1 MKHPRIIFSL
11 LLLTALTL
19 SCRFTASTPVATQ
32 RTDAPAPTD
41 ETIIP
46 GTPASGTIPEGES
59 AAYDWSA
66 LDQTLE
72 SFVPGKVDG
81 LTFLLAKDGQVIY
94 EKALG
99 NQTMD
104 SFLPIA
110 SSTKMPS
117 AVVILTLVEDGLI
130 DLDEPVAAYLQ
141 GHINWPADKAA
152 ITTRMLLNH
161 TSGLLNPG
169 CISNRWNGTLQ
180 ACAQEIADAPLE
192 FSPGTQFAYGGGSFQ
207 VAGYVAEVVSGKSW
221 NDLFQER
228 LAEPLGMT
236 QFTYSGGTLGSETNP
251 RIAGGASSD
260 VVDYNKILQMILNG
274 GQYNGK
280 QILSLQTVQMM
291 SASQISGLPLLRS
304 PGEDDL
310 LLGYSFGFWI
320 SDPSIH
326 PGSNG
331 PELSDQGAFGCTPW
345 VDLDLGYSAILLIK
359 DRTRTGTEIWNV
371 IRPIIIRELDQ

>member
-1 MKHPRIIFSL
+1 MATIIKPMKRKLILIVAA
-11 LLLTALTL
+11 TVL
-19 SCRFTASTPVATQ
+19 SCRFTASSPTVTPLANSPTATS
-32 RTDAPAPTD
+32 TTPTLVVTSPANT
-41 ETIIP
+41 
-46 GTPASGTIPEGES
+46 S
-59 AAYDWSA
+59 YDWSA
-66 LDQTLE
+66 LEQTLE
-72 SFVPGKVDG
+72 NFVPEKVDG
-81 LTFLLAKDGQVIY
+81 LTFLLAKNGQVIY

-117 AVVILTLVEDGLI
+117 AVVILTLVEDGLL
-130 DLDEPVAAYLQ
+130 DLDEPIAAYLQ

-161 TSGLLNPG
+161 TSGLLGSPD
-169 CISNRWNGTLQ
+169 CIKHSWQGTLQ
-180 ACAQEIADAPLE
+180 ECAQEIANAPLE

-228 LAEPLGMT
+228 LATPLGLE
-236 QFTYSGGTLGSETNP
+236 QFTYSGGTLGSNTNP
-251 RIAGGASSD
+251 RIAGGASST
-260 VVDYNKILQMILNG
+260 VYDYNKILQMILSNRD
-274 GQYNGK
+274 YNPG
-280 QILSLQTVQMM
+280 IRVLSPESITMM
-291 SASQISGLPLLRS
+291 STSQITGLPLLRS

-320 SDPSIH
+320 SDPSLH

-345 VDLDLGYSAILLIK
+345 IDFDLGYSAVLLIK
-359 DRTRTGTEIWNV
+359 DRTRTGTEIWNA
-371 IRPIIIRELDQ
+371 IRPIIIHELSR

>member
-1 MKHPRIIFSL
+1 MKHISVFLTIL
-11 LLLTALTL
+11 LLVSLA
-19 SCRFTASTPVATQ
+19 CRFNASDSTPELVATTQ
-32 RTDAPAPTD
+32 ASSTPLPAA
-41 ETIIP
+41 
-46 GTPASGTIPEGES
+46 ASG
-59 AAYDWSA
+59 YDWSA
-66 LDQTLE
+66 LDQMLE
-72 SFVPGKVDG
+72 SFVPAKVDG

-99 NQTMD
+99 NQTID

-117 AVVILTLVEDGLI
+117 AVVILTLVEDGLLN
-130 DLDEPVAAYLQ
+130 LDEPVATYLQ

-161 TSGLLNPG
+161 TSGLLGDPD
-169 CISNRWNGTLQ
+169 CIGHRWPGTLQ
-180 ACAQEIADAPLE
+180 ECAQEIANAPLE
-192 FSPGTQFAYGGGSFQ
+192 FTPGTQFAYGGGSFQ

-228 LAEPLGMT
+228 LATPLGLT

-260 VVDYNKILQMILNG
+260 VYDYNKILQMILND
-274 GQYNGK
+274 GQYNGT
-280 QILSLQTVQMM
+280 QILSPQTIQMM
-291 SASQISGLPLLRS
+291 TTSQISGLPLLRS

-345 VDLDLGYSAILLIK
+345 VDFDLGYSAVLLIK
-359 DRTRTGTEIWNV
+359 DRTRTGIEIWNA
-371 IRPIIIRELDQ
+371 IRPIIIEEIE

>member
-1 MKHPRIIFSL
+1 MKHISVFLTIL
-11 LLLTALTL
+11 LLVSLA
-19 SCRFTASTPVATQ
+19 CRFNASDSTPAPVPVTQTPAAADTTPSTPV
-32 RTDAPAPTD
+32 
-41 ETIIP
+41 
-46 GTPASGTIPEGES
+46 S
-59 AAYDWSA
+59 YDWSA
-66 LDQTLE
+66 LDQALE
-72 SFVPGKVDG
+72 DFAPGKVDG

-94 EKALG
+94 EKAFG

-117 AVVILTLVEDGLI
+117 AIVIFTLVEDGLL
-130 DLDEPVAAYLQ
+130 DLDEPVATYLQ
-141 GHINWPADKAA
+141 GHINLPADKAA

-161 TSGLLNPG
+161 TSGLLGNPDCLG
-169 CISNRWNGTLQ
+169 NRGRGTLQ
-180 ACAQEIADAPLE
+180 ECAQEIANAPLE
-192 FSPGTQFAYGGGSFQ
+192 FNPGTQFAYGGGSFQ

-228 LAEPLGMT
+228 LAKPLGLT
-236 QFTYSGGTLGSETNP
+236 TFTYSGGTLGSDTNP

-260 VVDYNKILQMILNG
+260 VYDYNKILQMILND
-274 GQYNGK
+274 GQYNET
-280 QILSLQTVQMM
+280 QILSPQTIQMM
-291 SASQISGLPLLRS
+291 STSQISGLPLSRS

-310 LLGYSFGFWI
+310 LLGYSFGFWV

-345 VDLDLGYSAILLIK
+345 VDFDLGYSAVLLIK
-359 DRTRTGTEIWNV
+359 DRTRTGTEIWNA
-371 IRPIIIRELDQ
+371 IRPIIIEEFKK

>member
-1 MKHPRIIFSL
+1 MNRP
-11 LLLTALTL
+11 LTALIVIAL
-19 SCRFTASTPVATQ
+19 ASLACRFTASESTPAPASATQTAAAAEATPATPV
-32 RTDAPAPTD
+32 
-41 ETIIP
+41 
-46 GTPASGTIPEGES
+46 S
-59 AAYDWSA
+59 YDWSA
-66 LDQTLE
+66 LDAALE
-72 SFVPGKVDG
+72 SFVPGQVDG
-81 LTFLLAKDGQVIY
+81 LTFLLAQDGQIIY

-117 AVVILTLVEDGLI
+117 AVVILTLVEDGLL
-130 DLDEPVAAYLQ
+130 DLDEPVSTYLQ

-161 TSGLLNPG
+161 TSGLLGNPDCLG
-169 CISNRWNGTLQ
+169 NRGGTIQ
-180 ACAQEIADAPLE
+180 ECAQEIANAPLE
-192 FSPGTQFAYGGGSFQ
+192 FAPGTQFAYGGGSFQ

-221 NDLFQER
+221 NDLFRER
-228 LAEPLGMT
+228 LAEPLGLT
-236 QFTYSGGTLGSETNP
+236 TFTYSGGTLGSDTNP

-260 VVDYNKILQMILNG
+260 VYDYNKILQMILND
-274 GQYNGK
+274 GQYNGI
-280 QILSLQTVQMM
+280 QILSPQTIEMM
-291 SASQISGLPLLRS
+291 TTSQIAGLPLLRS
-304 PGEDDL
+304 PGKDDL

-345 VDLDLGYSAILLIK
+345 VDFDLGYSAVLLIK
-359 DRTRTGTEIWNV
+359 DRTRTGTEIWNA
-371 IRPIIIRELDQ
+371 IRPILIEEFKKR